1 MWYIFFVQ
9 YKPTT
14 FNLISS
20 FLDRTMFGNL
30 HKVDTFKKS
39 KRKTRIVGA
48 ILFLLKQLRICQSV
62 RCDKTYDIY
71 LKRYDRAQILKK

>member
-48 ILFLLKQLRICQSV
+48 RVYDVIKPMIYTLKGMIE
-62 RCDKTYDIY
+62 K
-71 LKRYDRAQILKK
+71 

>member
-30 HKVDTFKKS
+30 HKVDTFKK
-39 KRKTRIVGA
+39 
-48 ILFLLKQLRICQSV
+48 KQ
-62 RCDKTYDIY
+62 
-71 LKRYDRAQILKK
+71 KKNQNCGSNMIKSFIKAT